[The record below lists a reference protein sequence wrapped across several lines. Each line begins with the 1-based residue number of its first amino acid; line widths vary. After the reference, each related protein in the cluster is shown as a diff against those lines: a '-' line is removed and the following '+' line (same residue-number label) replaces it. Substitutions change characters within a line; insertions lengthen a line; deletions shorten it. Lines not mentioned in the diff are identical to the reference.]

1 MKVITEGTA
10 KILLPSLPENISS
23 DMPVFYNPRMRINR
37 DFTVLM
43 VRYLSS
49 VLGRRLRIADPLAG
63 SGVRAIRILKEA
75 DGIDIVYVNDWDG
88 VAVENIKMNF
98 KENNIEENK
107 YRVFQEDA
115 NIFLRREGKFDYID
129 IDPFGSPVGFIES
142 AILSLKRG
150 GILGVTATDTA
161 PLSGTY
167 PDVCIRRYG
176 SKPLKSE
183 FYHEV
188 GLRILI
194 YKIFS
199 QGAQFDFSLI
209 PVFSY
214 SYLHHFR
221 VFFVK
226 DKGSKLTNR
235 NIRENTG
242 YIVFC
247 HSCLYRSCLS
257 DRCSM
262 LRCPL
267 CGERLDYAGPLWLG
281 PIFSRDVVEYFVKDI
296 SYLNVS
302 KEAKSTLNL
311 IKEESKINIPFF
323 YTLSSLTKVLKK
335 SKVPPLSKV
344 LKEVE
349 GVRTHFSGEGFK
361 TQMDYKE
368 LREKFSVL

>member
-10 KILLPSLPENISS
+10 KILLPSLPESISS

-43 VRYLSS
+43 VRYLAK
-49 VLGRRLRIADPLAG
+49 VLGRGLRVADPLAG
-63 SGVRAIRILKEA
+63 SGVRAIRIIKETE
-75 DGIDIVYVNDWDG
+75 GVDIACVNDRDSR
-88 VAVENIKMNF
+88 AVENIKMNF
-98 KENNIEENK
+98 KENDIEEDR

-129 IDPFGSPVGFIES
+129 VDPFGSPVGFIES

-150 GILGVTATDTA
+150 GVLGVTATDTA

-183 FYHEV
+183 FYHET
-188 GLRILI
+188 GIRILI
-194 YKIFS
+194 CKIFS
-199 QGAQFDFSLI
+199 QGAQFDFSLTPI
-209 PVFSY
+209 FSY

-221 VFFVK
+221 VFLVK

-235 NIRENTG
+235 NIRENIG

-247 HSCLYRSCLS
+247 HGCLYRSCLS
-257 DRCSM
+257 ERCNM

-267 CGERLDYAGPLWLG
+267 CGERLDYAGPLWIG
-281 PIFSRDVVEYFVKDI
+281 PIFSRDVVDYFVKDI
-296 SYLNVS
+296 SYVNVS
-302 KEAKSTLNL
+302 KETKSTLNL
-311 IKEESKINIPFF
+311 IKEESKINVPFF
-323 YTLSSLTKVLKK
+323 YTLSSLAKVLKK
-335 SKVPPLSKV
+335 NKVPSLNKV

-349 GVRTHFSGEGFK
+349 GVRTHFSGEGFR
-361 TQMDYKE
+361 TRMDYKE